1 MGPIP
6 LARSHDAVTV
16 DADGGA
22 SDNGAMTL
30 HARRLPFALD
40 PLIREAKRRARQRRV
55 LGAVGVVL
63 TAGLVAGLTVAL
75 RSPGGTPSG
84 GLATARYPQD
94 GVSFRYP
101 SGLNSV
107 PLCGSVGSGFS
118 GVVAPFA
125 LLTDGQAI
133 SDCPSASA
141 VPPTWP
147 LLGRLGTSGVRVLLT
162 RVETWPSAYRPN
174 WHGRLGT
181 WRSAYSSNSRW
192 GCPLGVQ
199 QETRSVAIRR
209 SNRSE
214 IVGSK
219 PLRPEIV
226 SVDALICGPDFATGK
241 AAFRQIVASIRFRR

>member
-1 MGPIP
+1 MTPERFTIDV
-6 LARSHDAVTV
+6 H
-16 DADGGA
+16 GGA
-22 SDNGAMTL
+22 SDDGAMTL
-30 HARRLPFALD
+30 HAWRLPFALD

-55 LGAVGVVL
+55 LGVLGVVL
-63 TAGLVAGLTVAL
+63 AAGLVAGLTLAL

-107 PLCGSVGSGFS
+107 KLCGSNGNGLI
-118 GVVAPFA
+118 GVVAPIA
-125 LLTDGQAI
+125 LLTTGQATTN
-133 SDCPSASA
+133 CPSASPIPA
-141 VPPTWP
+141 IWPP
-147 LLGRLGTSGVRVLLT
+147 LGRLGTGGVRILLT

-174 WHGRLGT
+174 WHGRLGI
-181 WRSAYSSNSRW
+181 WRSAYPSSSHSTF

-199 QETRSVAIRR
+199 HETRSIAIRS

-219 PLRPEIV
+219 PLRPEVV
-226 SVDALICGPDFATGK
+226 SVDALICGPDFATGRG
-241 AAFRQIVASIRFRR
+241 AFRQIVASTRFTR